1 MSIFNKEYQELS
13 VLEQLKRDYNQ
24 GIMSAFIGSGF
35 SLNVSEQH
43 YLTWY
48 GLLYDMV
55 YSKYEKEIEREYIQ
69 YKKNN
74 RKNKKCKN
82 KKDFIWEYISSKIKE
97 KGALS
102 IASQYVCEHDNMH
115 ESIDSYIE
123 DHIPYAKMYTDGI
136 HLFKR
141 GEEIYK
147 CDKRCL
153 SLHKLLL
160 QCVNFRNFFTTNYD
174 NLLELAI
181 ETKGEQIKI
190 IRHGHELSN
199 TSAYKKIIKIH
210 GSITDT
216 EDCNNSF
223 DGCNGQKYI
232 ITKEDYDSY
241 AEKHSAFKNVINT
254 EMLQGVFCLIGF
266 SGTDP
271 NFRECIKWL
280 LDILKPKKESQVK
293 FYLIDLS
300 EDPPLDYFKLFCE
313 NNYIKIVRLRD
324 REMMNQ
330 IGVGLSTISDN
341 QEYMSTCKHEISHH
355 DLLGAFF
362 SYLQTTSLNFND
374 TIKISTY
381 DKSFFDTKCSVYD
394 YRKLWEE
401 CLRLLRNNVD
411 LLPLIS
417 DIQKQRKTIRFCRI
431 IFPQEHVVDYMMSKK
446 PLTEEKA
453 YLFALAVKD
462 IGQIPSYYVNY
473 HKDDE
478 NLNKQSLWKRLL
490 EREKT
495 LKGSIDILS
504 ETDDDWAI
512 YEQIQRYLFNLD
524 FAKSKELVEQWKA
537 KGYWMQNKIMRM
549 AVYDEELEEI
559 QKQLDDVINKE
570 QNPSEKLYEII
581 LANYISRSWTP
592 PYSTDD
598 FWKHGLFGQTEMLNF
613 MMSEF
618 GKKKEKPKRRGWI
631 GTVWNIGNND
641 GDYVR
646 SLRILQYIIDSGIY
660 VSITGTYI
668 FDVANWYIVFSNLY
682 EYFPYPCFFYSIQ
695 YNDKD
700 VQRRIGE
707 DYAYNDK
714 LQYFN
719 KDILLKALDA
729 IENDKTPTQFKN
741 GILNV
746 ISAIYVAVDENIWF
760 KRFKEVVFKSFIQNL
775 NTIKESSEVVYNV
788 KFALGSLKN
797 PANINWVFQ
806 QLLFRYSINESI
818 ISDIIV
824 NCLAIDLIQK
834 KKNIDDI
841 FSFINELNRETL
853 DLLNTLNNEGFLS
866 KASIESICENILNV
880 DVENIPHDRVVLF
893 HIFNLVKENKQA
905 IDKVKQC
912 FLSMNIWHCGVLDNE
927 EFGWTEPM
935 YIRLNLLNDKI
946 TWTDEEFEVIKD
958 NLVKNVSIYS
968 NASKHFHD
976 DAFTKNIQTRYLS
989 DMLKF
994 IDGLNEERKR
1004 VLCDVRNDIE
1014 RLFNVR
1020 IQYNDNIDLMMSDQP
1035 ADVDYALRNI
1045 YEGISNNGI
1054 ELHMDDLDFLIGRAI
1069 MKMQIALTRNLK
1081 YIKFIVLDN
1090 YEKMISL
1097 GYTKKLNKL
1106 LSVYKDSDSWYLLD
1120 LRFAFNYL
1128 YCIAQIMKQNG
1139 ESNEVIDFWLEDAFV
1154 NRFVIKK

>member
-1 MSIFNKEYQELS
+1 MGIILEIKCFIASPGDTEEERDACELVFKDINNGLGKTLGFRLTSLRWENDVYPSVGEYGQQVVNRQMEGIYDLFIGIMNTRFGTPTPYAESGTEEEFNIAYEKYRNGEIYNVFFYFGNPRVS
-13 VLEQLKRDYNQ
+13 FNDINIEQLQKIRD
-24 GIMSAFIGSGF
+24 
-35 SLNVSEQH
+35 
-43 YLTWY
+43 
-48 GLLYDMV
+48 
-55 YSKYEKEIEREYIQ
+55 
-69 YKKNN
+69 
-74 RKNKKCKN
+74 
-82 KKDFIWEYISSKIKE
+82 
-97 KGALS
+97 
-102 IASQYVCEHDNMH
+102 
-115 ESIDSYIE
+115 
-123 DHIPYAKMYTDGI
+123 
-136 HLFKR
+136 
-141 GEEIYK
+141 
-147 CDKRCL
+147 
-153 SLHKLLL
+153 
-160 QCVNFRNFFTTNYD
+160 FRNK
-174 NLLELAI
+174 LEGL
-181 ETKGEQIKI
+181 
-190 IRHGHELSN
+190 
-199 TSAYKKIIKIH
+199 
-210 GSITDT
+210 
-216 EDCNNSF
+216 
-223 DGCNGQKYI
+223 
-232 ITKEDYDSY
+232 
-241 AEKHSAFKNVINT
+241 
-254 EMLQGVFCLIGF
+254 GVFYKQYEDIDGF
-266 SGTDP
+266 
-271 NFRECIKWL
+271 KKQ
-280 LDILKPKKESQVK
+280 LK
-293 FYLIDLS
+293 
-300 EDPPLDYFKLFCE
+300 E
-313 NNYIKIVRLRD
+313 NLT
-324 REMMNQ
+324 
-330 IGVGLSTISDN
+330 S
-341 QEYMSTCKHEISHH
+341 
-355 DLLGAFF
+355 FF
-362 SYLQTTSLNFND
+362 
-374 TIKISTY
+374 I
-381 DKSFFDTKCSVYD
+381 SFFDSKRKHKKQDNIEKKIVKSQIESYEYRQLWRDVYKNKVINLNIIGKIKK
-394 YRKLWEE
+394 RSES
-401 CLRLLRNNVD
+401 C
-411 LLPLIS
+411 
-417 DIQKQRKTIRFCRI
+417 RFSKI
-431 IFPQEHVVDYMMSKK
+431 IFPQEHIINQFMTKE

-478 NLNKQSLWKRLL
+478 NLNKQSVWIRLL

-495 LKGSIDILS
+495 LKGSIEILS

-598 FWKHGLFGQTEMLNF
+598 FWKHGLSGQTEMLNF

-631 GTVWNIGNND
+631 GTVWNIGNNH

-660 VSITGTYI
+660 VSITGTFI
-668 FDVANWYIVFSNLY
+668 FDIANWYIVFSNLY

-760 KRFKEVVFKSFIQNL
+760 KRFKDVVFKSFIQNL

-797 PANINWVFQ
+797 PANINFVFQ
-806 QLLFRYSINESI
+806 QLLFRYSINESV

-866 KASIESICENILNV
+866 KASIESICEHIINL
-880 DVENIPHDRVVLF
+880 DVEKIPHDRVVLF

-1004 VLCDVRNDIE
+1004 VLCDVRNDIK

-1069 MKMQIALTRNLK
+1069 MKMPIALTRNLK

>member
-1 MSIFNKEYQELS
+1 MSRILEIKCFIASPGDTEEERDACELVFKDINNGLGKTLGFRLTSLRWENDVYPSVGEYGQQVVNRQMEGIYDLFIGIMKTRFGTPTPYAESGTEEEFNIAYEKYRNGEIYNVFFYLGNPRVS
-13 VLEQLKRDYNQ
+13 FNDINIEQLQKIRD
-24 GIMSAFIGSGF
+24 
-35 SLNVSEQH
+35 
-43 YLTWY
+43 
-48 GLLYDMV
+48 
-55 YSKYEKEIEREYIQ
+55 
-69 YKKNN
+69 
-74 RKNKKCKN
+74 
-82 KKDFIWEYISSKIKE
+82 
-97 KGALS
+97 
-102 IASQYVCEHDNMH
+102 
-115 ESIDSYIE
+115 
-123 DHIPYAKMYTDGI
+123 
-136 HLFKR
+136 
-141 GEEIYK
+141 
-147 CDKRCL
+147 
-153 SLHKLLL
+153 
-160 QCVNFRNFFTTNYD
+160 FRNK
-174 NLLELAI
+174 LEDL
-181 ETKGEQIKI
+181 
-190 IRHGHELSN
+190 
-199 TSAYKKIIKIH
+199 
-210 GSITDT
+210 
-216 EDCNNSF
+216 
-223 DGCNGQKYI
+223 
-232 ITKEDYDSY
+232 
-241 AEKHSAFKNVINT
+241 
-254 EMLQGVFCLIGF
+254 GVFYKQYEDIDGF
-266 SGTDP
+266 
-271 NFRECIKWL
+271 KKQ
-280 LDILKPKKESQVK
+280 LK
-293 FYLIDLS
+293 
-300 EDPPLDYFKLFCE
+300 E
-313 NNYIKIVRLRD
+313 NLT
-324 REMMNQ
+324 
-330 IGVGLSTISDN
+330 S
-341 QEYMSTCKHEISHH
+341 
-355 DLLGAFF
+355 FF
-362 SYLQTTSLNFND
+362 
-374 TIKISTY
+374 I
-381 DKSFFDTKCSVYD
+381 SFFDSKRKHKKQDNIEKKIVKSQIESYEYRQLWRDVYKNKVINLSIIGKIKK
-394 YRKLWEE
+394 RSES
-401 CLRLLRNNVD
+401 C
-411 LLPLIS
+411 
-417 DIQKQRKTIRFCRI
+417 RFSKI
-431 IFPQEHVVDYMMSKK
+431 IFPQEHIINQFMTKE